1 MYEAVR
7 HSHGDFGYPI
17 EATCALLHISRTA
30 YYKWLHEEYGKRTH
44 ENKQIAAFIETIHK
58 DHPDKG
64 YRRIRDDLDRYYGVA
79 VNDKRVLRIC
89 RILQIMVVRGKPPI
103 HSTLQRTYLTE
114 TLRQKNQ
121 TRNG

>member
-89 RILQIMVVRGKPPI
+89 RILYDKVCKSWLYEASPQ
-103 HSTLQRTYLTE
+103 STVHCREHT
-114 TLRQKNQ
+114 
-121 TRNG
+121 